1 MEPYGIMVD
10 GVHYSVNVDY
20 ATLVRQF
27 EIIEGDNGGRMIS
40 GRKTRDLIGTGYS
53 YTMTLQPDQRY
64 IDDYDAL
71 YQVLSAP
78 VESHM
83 ITVPYGQGSISFE
96 AMIESG
102 SDTYMGS
109 VGGKQIWKGLN
120 ISFKCIEPYRQ

>member
-1 MEPYGIMVD
+1 MQPYGIMVD
-10 GVHYSVNVDY
+10 GVHYAVNVDY

-27 EIIEGDNGGRMIS
+27 ELIEGDNGGRMIS
-40 GRKTRDLIGTGYS
+40 GRETRDLIGTGYS
-53 YTMTLQPDQRY
+53 YTMKLQPDPRY

-71 YQVLSAP
+71 YEVLSAP
-78 VESHM
+78 QESHM

-96 AMIESG
+96 AMIEGG
-102 SDTYMGS
+102 SDTYQGK

>member
-20 ATLVRQF
+20 ATLERQF

-40 GRKTRDLIGTGYS
+40 GRTTRDLIGTGYS
-53 YTMTLQPDQRY
+53 YTMTFQPDHRY

-109 VGGKQIWKGLN
+109 VAGKKIWNGLSIN
-120 ISFKCIEPYRQ
+120 FKCIEPYRK